1 MNDLEILLQ
10 LIKSTPEKA
19 EFNDV
24 INIIDQ
30 YYNYTPTQ
38 FSNGTGDEKIIS
50 AADENTG
57 SCKIFSFARIHK
69 LSEQQT
75 LQCFGQYYRND
86 VLQHPE
92 NSDHG
97 NIRAFIK
104 YGWQHVIFEKT
115 ALKVK

>member
-1 MNDLEILLQ
+1 MNDLEIFLQ
-10 LIKSTPEKA
+10 QIKNTPEKT
-19 EFNDV
+19 EFQDV
-24 INIIDQ
+24 IDLIEI
-30 YYNYTPTQ
+30 YYSYTPTP
-38 FSNGTGDEKIIS
+38 FSNGAGNDKVIS
-50 AADENTG
+50 AAGENAG
-57 SCKIFSFARIHK
+57 SCKIFSFAKSHN

-104 YGWQHVIFEKT
+104 HGWQQVIFEST
-115 ALKVK
+115 ALKPK